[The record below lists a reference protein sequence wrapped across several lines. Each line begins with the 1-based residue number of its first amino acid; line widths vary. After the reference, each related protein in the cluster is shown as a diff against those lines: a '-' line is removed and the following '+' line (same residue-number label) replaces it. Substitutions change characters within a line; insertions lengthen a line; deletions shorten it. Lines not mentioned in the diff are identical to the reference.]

1 MVVGEGAG
9 MLVLEELEHALARGA
24 RIYGEVKG
32 YGISCDAYHR
42 VAPDP
47 EGKGASKAMQT
58 AIQRSNILTTE
69 IDLIS
74 AHGTGTPANDSQEV
88 QALSQ
93 IFGDDLGR
101 IPVSAIKS
109 MLGHCMGAASALEA
123 IAIIMT
129 IDRQMIP
136 PTINTTE
143 VDPEF
148 PVAVDVNPGTARKLV
163 VRNVLSNAFGFG
175 GNICS
180 IVLGTYHPN

>member
-1 MVVGEGAG
+1 
-9 MLVLEELEHALARGA
+9 
-24 RIYGEVKG
+24 
-32 YGISCDAYHR
+32 
-42 VAPDP
+42 
-47 EGKGASKAMQT
+47 
-58 AIQRSNILTTE
+58 
-69 IDLIS
+69 
-74 AHGTGTPANDSQEV
+74 V